1 MSKKRNKTI
10 AYGVFS
16 RRVYSVRYID
26 LSGNEQVKYIAAE
39 TVESALRTFNAL
51 HGKAH
56 DPYGVIS
63 VEKTDQWVAAAFPF
77 EAII

>member
-51 HGKAH
+51 PACCH